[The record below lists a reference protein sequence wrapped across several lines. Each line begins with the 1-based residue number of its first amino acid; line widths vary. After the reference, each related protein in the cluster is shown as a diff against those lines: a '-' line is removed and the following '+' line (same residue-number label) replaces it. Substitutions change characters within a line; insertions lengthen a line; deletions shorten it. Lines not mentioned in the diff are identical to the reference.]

1 MDPTC
6 EIIIAAKC
14 LIATAE
20 QPLSCMHQSEWLLDK
35 DLPKR
40 YAGIS
45 TCFRREGGNS
55 VRDMGGIFR
64 VHQFEKVEQ
73 FCICSYKDS
82 DEIHSEL
89 LNNAELFL
97 QSLGIPYR
105 VVLVNAANLS
115 QACSLK
121 YDIEA

>member
-1 MDPTC
+1 
-6 EIIIAAKC
+6 
-14 LIATAE
+14 
-20 QPLSCMHQSEWLLDK
+20 MHQSEWLLDK

-97 QSLGIPYR
+97 QSLDIPYR